1 MSDDQNI
8 NTSPAREVVEV
19 AEVAGKIETL
29 TRRIRTR
36 SAILSSEGLAHGY
49 GTTPPSV
56 TAWQAAQRAVLD
68 DLASQLSYWEG
79 VRDQHAASRPP
90 AAASAAFA
98 SGALEYVVPV
108 DPMDDLQCD
117 SCQ

>member
-1 MSDDQNI
+1 MSEDQNQNI
-8 NTSPAREVVEV
+8 NTSTAREA

-36 SAILSSEGLAHGY
+36 SAILSGEGLAHGY
-49 GTTPPSV
+49 GTNPAQV
-56 TAWQAAQRAVLD
+56 TEWKAEWEAEQREVLD

-79 VRDQHAASRPP
+79 VRDQHAASPPP
-90 AAASAAFA
+90 AAASA
-98 SGALEYVVPV
+98 ALEYVVPV

>member
-1 MSDDQNI
+1 MSEDQNQNI
-8 NTSPAREVVEV
+8 NTSTAREA

-36 SAILSSEGLAHGY
+36 SAILSGEALAHGY
-49 GTTPPSV
+49 GINPAQV
-56 TAWQAAQRAVLD
+56 TEWEAEQRAVLD
-68 DLASQLSYWEG
+68 DFASQLSYWEG

-90 AAASAAFA
+90 AAAFA
-98 SGALEYVVPV
+98 SGTLEYVVPV

>member
-1 MSDDQNI
+1 MSEDQNI
-8 NTSPAREVVEV
+8 TTSPAREA

-36 SAILSSEGLAHGY
+36 SAILSGEALAHGY
-49 GTTPPSV
+49 GINPAQV
-56 TAWQAAQRAVLD
+56 TEWEAEQRAVLD
-68 DLASQLSYWEG
+68 DFASQLSYWEG

-90 AAASAAFA
+90 AAAFA
-98 SGALEYVVPV
+98 SGTLEYVVPV